1 MLSFLHS
8 GARSKELTQGLALNM
23 LQNSV
28 KPDTKTIVEY
38 SSGSTVISMSL
49 IARALYGITDTR
61 AFLSNKTSWTKLQ
74 LMRFFGL
81 NITLFGGP
89 SQPEPMDPRGGIF
102 RAEKMSAESGGEV
115 VNPNQYANDMNWKAH
130 VRWTGPQIL
139 AQLPEI
145 NVLCC
150 GMGTSGTMTG
160 IGTYIKGA
168 KPSVIRVGYA

>member
-1 MLSFLHS
+1 
-8 GARSKELTQGLALNM
+8 M
-23 LQNSV
+23 LQTSV
-28 KPDTKTIVEY
+28 KPDTTKTIVEY

-61 AFLSNKTSWTKLQ
+61 AFLSNKTSWAKLQ

-102 RAEKMSAESGGEV
+102 RAEKMSAESGEEV

-139 AQLPEI
+139 TQLPEI
-145 NVLCC
+145 NVFCC

-160 IGTYIKGA
+160 IGTYLKEA
-168 KPSVIRVGYA
+168 KPSVTRVGYVRCHPSAFRRIWRG